1 MKLFFILNI
10 LLLII
15 YTKEEDKIS
24 VTITATSG
32 IINKVKYSRKKIL
45 SFIIPCQVDKN
56 ITNSISRV
64 DITFK
69 TKRPEDNK
77 QFEVTCNLNSVR
89 IDSDDNYA
97 NTYLSCQLNY
107 STDYKNDNIDD
118 DMNLVIDYSDTSYPK
133 YTPDIVEFNFQK
145 FDQIGE
151 KIKISGLYIFNSD
164 NDNCYNNYYHFK
176 MKYTGFTNNSL
187 ESTVC
192 YIALSNNEVHDT
204 ARCAIPINTDTKNY
218 DIICTIDISEEKM
231 EKGEKIEISSQ
242 SLVNCENGQILE
254 ITDNAQN
261 VLEIDEDCDK
271 SFLLIFNK
279 FYLFILFLILF

>member
-64 DITFK
+64 DIAFK
-69 TKRPEDNK
+69 TKRPGGDK

-107 STDYKNDNIDD
+107 STDYINDKIDD
-118 DMNLVIDYSDTSYPK
+118 DMNLVIDKS
-133 YTPDIVEFNFQK
+133 YTPQYTSNIVEFNFQK
-145 FDQIGE
+145 FEEIGQAIE
-151 KIKISGLYIFNSD
+151 ISGLYIFNSD
-164 NDNCYNNYYHFK
+164 NDNCYDNYYHFK
-176 MKYTGFTNNSL
+176 MNYTDFTNKPL

-204 ARCAIPINTDTKNY
+204 ARCAIPINTNTKKY

-254 ITDNAQN
+254 ITDNAKN

>member
-15 YTKEEDKIS
+15 YSKEDSIS
-24 VTITATSG
+24 VKITATSG

-69 TKRPEDNK
+69 TSRPDKTDE
-77 QFEVTCNLNSVR
+77 FEAICNLNSVR
-89 IDSDDNYA
+89 LESGNTFA
-97 NTYLSCQLNY
+97 NTYLSCTLNY
-107 STDYKNDNIDD
+107 TDYTEYNIDD
-118 DMNLVIDYSDTSYPK
+118 DMNLVIVGEPSYTSESVVF
-133 YTPDIVEFNFQK
+133 TFNNFEEIGQK
-145 FDQIGE
+145 IE
-151 KIKISGLYIFNSD
+151 ISGLYIFNSD

-204 ARCAIPINTDTKNY
+204 ARCAIPINTNTKNY

-254 ITDNAQN
+254 ITDDAQN

-271 SFLLIFNK
+271 SFLLIFNN

>member
-1 MKLFFILNI
+1 MKLLFILNI

-15 YTKEEDKIS
+15 YTKEDKIS

-56 ITNSISRV
+56 ITNSISRE

-69 TKRPEDNK
+69 TKRPEDDK

-107 STDYKNDNIDD
+107 STDYINDKIDD
-118 DMNLVIDYSDTSYPK
+118 DMNLVIDKS
-133 YTPDIVEFNFQK
+133 YTPQYTSNIVEFNFQK
-145 FDQIGE
+145 FEEIGQAIE
-151 KIKISGLYIFNSD
+151 ISGLYIFNSD

-176 MKYTGFTNNSL
+176 MNYNVFTNKPL

-231 EKGEKIEISSQ
+231 EKGEKIEISKQ
-242 SLVNCENGQILE
+242 SLVNCENGQILD
-254 ITDNAQN
+254 IKDNALN
-261 VLEIDEDCDK
+261 ILEIDEDCDK

>member
-1 MKLFFILNI
+1 MKLLFILNI

-15 YTKEEDKIS
+15 YTKEDKIS

-69 TKRPEDNK
+69 TKRPEDDK

-107 STDYKNDNIDD
+107 STDYINDKIDD
-118 DMNLVIDYSDTSYPK
+118 DMNLVIDKS
-133 YTPDIVEFNFQK
+133 YTPQYTSNIVEFNFQK
-145 FDQIGE
+145 FEEIGQAIE
-151 KIKISGLYIFNSD
+151 ISGLYIFNSD
-164 NDNCYNNYYHFK
+164 NDNCYNKYYHFK
-176 MKYTGFTNNSL
+176 MKYTNFTNKPL

-204 ARCAIPINTDTKNY
+204 AKCAIPINTNTKNY

-242 SLVNCENGQILE
+242 SLVNCENGQILK
-254 ITDNAQN
+254 ITGDAQN

>member
-1 MKLFFILNI
+1 MKLLFILNI

-15 YTKEEDKIS
+15 YTKEDKIS

-69 TKRPEDNK
+69 TKRPEDDK

-107 STDYKNDNIDD
+107 STDYINDKIDD
-118 DMNLVIDYSDTSYPK
+118 DMNLVIDKS
-133 YTPDIVEFNFQK
+133 YTPQYTSNIVEFNFQK
-145 FDQIGE
+145 FEEIGQAIE
-151 KIKISGLYIFNSD
+151 ISGLYIFNSD
-164 NDNCYNNYYHFK
+164 NDNCYDNYYHFK
-176 MKYTGFTNNSL
+176 MNYTDFTNKPL

-204 ARCAIPINTDTKNY
+204 ARCAIPINTDTINY

-254 ITDNAQN
+254 ITGGAKN

-271 SFLLIFNK
+271 SFLLIFNN

>member
-1 MKLFFILNI
+1 MKLLFILNI

-15 YTKEEDKIS
+15 YTKEDKIS

-69 TKRPEDNK
+69 TKRPEDDK

-107 STDYKNDNIDD
+107 STDYINDKIDD
-118 DMNLVIDYSDTSYPK
+118 DMNLVIDKS
-133 YTPDIVEFNFQK
+133 YTPQYTSNIVEFNFQK
-145 FDQIGE
+145 FEEIGQAIE
-151 KIKISGLYIFNSD
+151 ISGLYIFNSD

-176 MKYTGFTNNSL
+176 MKYTNFTNKPL

-204 ARCAIPINTDTKNY
+204 ARCAIPINTDTINY

-254 ITDNAQN
+254 ITGGAKN

-271 SFLLIFNK
+271 SFLLIFNN

>member
-15 YTKEEDKIS
+15 YSKEDTIS
-24 VTITATSG
+24 VKITATSG

-45 SFIIPCQVDKN
+45 SFIILCQVDKN
-56 ITNSISRV
+56 ITNSISRE

-69 TKRPEDNK
+69 TSRPDKTDE
-77 QFEVTCNLNSVR
+77 FEAICNLNSVR
-89 IDSDDNYA
+89 LESGNTFA
-97 NTYLSCQLNY
+97 NTYLSCTLNY
-107 STDYKNDNIDD
+107 SDYTECNIDD
-118 DMNLVIDYSDTSYPK
+118 DMNLVIVGEPSYTGESVVFTFK
-133 YTPDIVEFNFQK
+133 NFEL
-145 FDQIGE
+145 IGQ
-151 KIKISGLYIFNSD
+151 KIKINGLYIFNSD

-176 MKYTGFTNNSL
+176 MNYTGFTNKPL

-204 ARCAIPINTDTKNY
+204 ARCAIPINTNTKKY

-231 EKGEKIEISSQ
+231 EKGEKIKISSQ

>member
-69 TKRPEDNK
+69 TSRPDENDENDE
-77 QFEVTCNLNSVR
+77 FEAICNLNSVR
-89 IDSDDNYA
+89 LESGNTFA
-97 NTYLSCQLNY
+97 NTYLSCTLNY
-107 STDYKNDNIDD
+107 SDYTKYNIDD
-118 DMNLVIDYSDTSYPK
+118 DMNLVIVGEPSYTSDN
-133 YTPDIVEFNFQK
+133 VEFTFKNFE
-145 FDQIGE
+145 QIGQ
-151 KIKISGLYIFNSD
+151 KIIINGLYIFNSD
-164 NDNCYNNYYHFK
+164 NNNCYNNYYHFK
-176 MKYTGFTNNSL
+176 MNYTGFTNKPL

-204 ARCAIPINTDTKNY
+204 ARCAIPINTNTKNY

>member
-1 MKLFFILNI
+1 MKLLFILNI

-15 YTKEEDKIS
+15 YTKEDKIS

-69 TKRPEDNK
+69 TKRPEDDK

-118 DMNLVIDYSDTSYPK
+118 DMNLVIDKSDTPQ
-133 YTPDIVEFNFQK
+133 YTSNIVEFNFQK
-145 FDQIGE
+145 FEEIGQAIE
-151 KIKISGLYIFNSD
+151 ISGLYIFIQI
-164 NDNCYNNYYHFK
+164 
-176 MKYTGFTNNSL
+176 M
-187 ESTVC
+187 
-192 YIALSNNEVHDT
+192 
-204 ARCAIPINTDTKNY
+204 
-218 DIICTIDISEEKM
+218 IIVMIIITISK
-231 EKGEKIEISSQ
+231 
-242 SLVNCENGQILE
+242 
-254 ITDNAQN
+254 
-261 VLEIDEDCDK
+261 
-271 SFLLIFNK
+271 
-279 FYLFILFLILF
+279 

>member
-1 MKLFFILNI
+1 MKLLFILNI

-15 YTKEEDKIS
+15 YTKEDKIS

-69 TKRPEDNK
+69 TKRPEDDK

-107 STDYKNDNIDD
+107 STDYINDKIDD
-118 DMNLVIDYSDTSYPK
+118 DMNLVIDKS
-133 YTPDIVEFNFQK
+133 YTPQYTSNIVEFNFEK

-176 MKYTGFTNNSL
+176 MKYTNFTNKPL

-204 ARCAIPINTDTKNY
+204 AKCAIPINTNTKNY

-242 SLVNCENGQILE
+242 SLVNCENGQILDIGDAE
-254 ITDNAQN
+254 N